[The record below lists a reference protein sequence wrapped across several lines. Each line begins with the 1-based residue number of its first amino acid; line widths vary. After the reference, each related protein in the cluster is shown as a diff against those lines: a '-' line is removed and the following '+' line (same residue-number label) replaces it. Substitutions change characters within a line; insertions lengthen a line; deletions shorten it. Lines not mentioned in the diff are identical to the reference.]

1 MNTTPAALQAHS
13 DNTRTI
19 GESDLLPRHPI
30 FYTRDLEHARKHLGG
45 VFVENSLAYLP
56 RERGLDFRHRQAKLG
71 SITVNSMQYGA
82 GIMVTAPEFGDFY
95 LLQFTLIGRCEFRQG
110 RTCLAI
116 PAGSVAVIE
125 ILEPAATAG
134 RVETVNGALQDPSVV
149 TCAEPR

>member
-71 SITVNSMQYGA
+71 LYNG
-82 GIMVTAPEFGDFY
+82 
-95 LLQFTLIGRCEFRQG
+95 QFD
-110 RTCLAI
+110 AI
-116 PAGSVAVIE
+116 WGWHHGHRP
-125 ILEPAATAG
+125 
-134 RVETVNGALQDPSVV
+134 
-149 TCAEPR
+149 